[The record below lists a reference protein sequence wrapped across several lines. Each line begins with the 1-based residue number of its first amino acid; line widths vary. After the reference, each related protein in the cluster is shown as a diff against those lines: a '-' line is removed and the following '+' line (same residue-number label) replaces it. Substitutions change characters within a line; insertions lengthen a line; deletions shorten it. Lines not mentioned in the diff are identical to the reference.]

1 MCLLLSHLVLHF
13 VLRPQVVIYYDSV
26 LFGSALK
33 GLDSA
38 AVWPVCSDSG
48 ERRASATRVGTTGVV
63 GTLGIV
69 I

>member
-33 GLDSA
+33 GLDPA
-38 AVWPVCSDSG
+38 AAWPVCSDSG
-48 ERRASATRVGTTGVV
+48 ERRAAAARVGATGVV
-63 GTLGIV
+63 GALGIV